1 MRLVEG
7 EPAIYTFRGRKFQLA
22 HQAWECPDTHER
34 YTSPEQDAAFI
45 AHLHAAWREKR
56 GISAGVLRR
65 RRAQLGLSAAQT
77 SALLGLGVNQYREY
91 ESTDKL
97 PSKSNAQLLR
107 LLCDDRSLA
116 SLMETADIEF
126 TPISKR
132 KLQAYLSRPVEQLII
147 PRLSNRRFVEL
158 TNTGDSF
165 DIAPTTLPANL
176 LTAFMR
182 FNEATAV
189 A

>member
-7 EPAIYTFRGRKFQLA
+7 ESAIYTFRGRQFQLA
-22 HQAWECPDTHER
+22 HEAWECPDTGER
-34 YTSPEQDAAFI
+34 YTAPEQDAAFI
-45 AHLHAAWREKR
+45 AHLHTTWREKR
-56 GISAGVLRR
+56 GISAVALRKR
-65 RRAQLGLSAAQT
+65 RTQLGLSAAQT

-107 LLCDDRSLA
+107 LLCDDRSLV
-116 SLMETADIEF
+116 SLMEAADIEF
-126 TPISKR
+126 TPASKR
-132 KLQAYLSRPVEQLII
+132 KLQTYLARPVEQLII

-158 TNTGDSF
+158 TNTGGSF
-165 DIAPTTLPANL
+165 DIAPTKLPANL
-176 LTAFMR
+176 RTAFMR
-182 FNEATAV
+182 FNEANAV